1 MAAPFS
7 TLREHLSDGFAA
19 VPNHVRR
26 ELIMLVLGAVV
37 VLTLGVGLLLA
48 FS

>member
-7 TLREHLSDGFAA
+7 ALREHLSDGFAA
-19 VPNHVRR
+19 VPDHVRR
-26 ELIMLVLGAVV
+26 ELMLVLGAVV
-37 VLTLGVGLLLA
+37 VLTIGVGLLLG